1 MKLYIIHAINIILTI
16 LFIIFN
22 VIITYNA
29 NLDDTLWLVPGLIV
43 CGLIMMI
50 SFAIAITKKDLLSE
64 VFFFINIILTL
75 YYIYPIFY
83 DFL

>member
-1 MKLYIIHAINIILTI
+1 MKLYIIHAINIIITI

-22 VIITYNA
+22 VIITYNT

-50 SFAIAITKKDLLSE
+50 SFGIAISNKDLLRE
-64 VFFFINIILTL
+64 VLFFINIILTL

>member
-1 MKLYIIHAINIILTI
+1 
-16 LFIIFN
+16 
-22 VIITYNA
+22 TYNA

-64 VFFFINIILTL
+64 VLFFINIILTL

>member
-1 MKLYIIHAINIILTI
+1 MKLYIIHAINIIITI

-22 VIITYNA
+22 VIITYNT

-50 SFAIAITKKDLLSE
+50 NFGIAISNKDLLSE
-64 VFFFINIILTL
+64 VLFFINIILTL

>member
-1 MKLYIIHAINIILTI
+1 MKRYILHAINIILTI
-16 LFIIFN
+16 LLIIFN
-22 VIITYNA
+22 VIITYNT
-29 NLDDTLWLVPGLIV
+29 NLDETLWLEPGLIV

-50 SFAIAITKKDLLSE
+50 SFTITITIKDLLSE
-64 VFFFINIILTL
+64 VLFFINIILTL

>member
-1 MKLYIIHAINIILTI
+1 MKRYIIHAINIILTI
-16 LFIIFN
+16 LLIIFN
-22 VIITYNA
+22 VIITYDI
-29 NLDDTLWLVPGLIV
+29 NLEETLWLVPGLIV

-50 SFAIAITKKDLLSE
+50 SFTIAITIKDLLSE
-64 VFFFINIILTL
+64 VLFFINIILTL

>member
-1 MKLYIIHAINIILTI
+1 MKRYILHAINIILTI
-16 LFIIFN
+16 LLIIFN
-22 VIITYNA
+22 VIITYNT
-29 NLDDTLWLVPGLIV
+29 NLDETLWLVPGLIV

-50 SFAIAITKKDLLSE
+50 SFTITITIKDLLSE
-64 VFFFINIILTL
+64 VLFFINIILTL

>member
-50 SFAIAITKKDLLSE
+50 SFTIAITIKDLLSE
-64 VFFFINIILTL
+64 VLFFINIILTL

>member
-22 VIITYNA
+22 VIITYSA

-64 VFFFINIILTL
+64 VLFFINIILTL

>member
-1 MKLYIIHAINIILTI
+1 MKLYIIHAINIIITI

-22 VIITYNA
+22 VIITYNT
-29 NLDDTLWLVPGLIV
+29 NLDYTLWLVPGLIV

-64 VFFFINIILTL
+64 VLFFINIILTL

>member
-1 MKLYIIHAINIILTI
+1 MKLYFLHVINILLTI
-16 LFIIFN
+16 LFVIFN
-22 VIITYNA
+22 IVITNNT

-43 CGLIMMI
+43 CGLIIII
-50 SFAIAITKKDLLSE
+50 SLFIAISNKDLLSE
-64 VFFFINIILTL
+64 ILFFINIILTL

>member
-29 NLDDTLWLVPGLIV
+29 NLDDTLWLVPGFIV

-64 VFFFINIILTL
+64 VLFFINIILTL

>member
-1 MKLYIIHAINIILTI
+1 MKLYIIHAINIILKI

-64 VFFFINIILTL
+64 VLFFINIILTL

>member
-16 LFIIFN
+16 LFINFN

-64 VFFFINIILTL
+64 VLFFINIILTL